1 MDDII
6 EGLAVFIVGMS
17 LFFTFLYM
25 FFVIVISTCFAI
37 MFLHVLF
44 FCEPKALFIKK
55 RKYVEIQRKTL
66 VCLE

>member
-1 MDDII
+1 MDDIN
-6 EGLAVFIVGMS
+6 ECLVVFIVGMS

-44 FCEPKALFIKK
+44 FCEPKAPFIKK
-55 RKYVEIQRKTL
+55 HKYVEIQQKTL
-66 VCLE
+66 VYLE